1 MSDTIPPDHI
11 SKRRVVHFVPGM
23 DAVTVRREG
32 EIDIYYPAVRDE
44 APPPAVV
51 FVTGFPDAGAERR
64 LGCRFKEMG
73 SFVSWAQLTAASG
86 IAAITYANTEPSDVH
101 HVLHHVRTNAA
112 ALRIDA
118 TRLGVWACSGHGP
131 NALSL
136 VMKDYSAPPRCAA
149 LLYPYTLDVPGS
161 TAVADAAR
169 QFGFVVPAAG
179 NAVDNLHA
187 DVPLFVAR
195 AGQDQMP
202 GLNRALDAFVSAAL
216 DRNLQIT
223 LANHGR
229 GPHGFDVFDDS
240 ERSHEIIRTVLTFL
254 QWHLGA
260 FR

>member
-11 SKRRVVHFVPGM
+11 SKKRVVYFVPGM

-32 EIDIYYPAVRDE
+32 EIDIYYPAVSDDAAAGRHL
-44 APPPAVV
+44 
-51 FVTGFPDAGAERR
+51 VTGFADAGAERR

-86 IAAITYANTEPSDVH
+86 MAAITYANTEPSDI
-101 HVLHHVRTNAA
+101 HVLHHVRTHAA
-112 ALRIDA
+112 TLRIDA

-136 VMKDYSAPPRCAA
+136 LLKDYGDPPRSAT
-149 LLYPYTLDVPGS
+149 LLYPYTLDVAGS

-169 QFGFVVPAAG
+169 QFGFAVPAAG
-179 NAVDNLHA
+179 NAIDDLRA
-187 DVPLFVAR
+187 DVPVFMAR

-202 GLNRALDAFVSAAL
+202 GLNRALDAFVSAVL

-223 LANHGR
+223 IANHGR
-229 GPHGFDVFDDS
+229 GPHGFDVFADS
-240 ERSHEIIRTVLTFL
+240 GRSHEIIRTVLRFL

-260 FR
+260 FS